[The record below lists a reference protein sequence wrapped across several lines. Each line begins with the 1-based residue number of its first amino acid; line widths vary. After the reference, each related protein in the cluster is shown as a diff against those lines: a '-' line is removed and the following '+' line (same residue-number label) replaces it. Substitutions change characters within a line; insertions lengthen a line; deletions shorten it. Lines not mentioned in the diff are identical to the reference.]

1 MAIHLLIILL
11 FIIFLIK
18 TLTNILLNHQRGKFL
33 LYRAD
38 LSSRLMKGYLYM
50 PRVFHM
56 RTNTSELVRNITV
69 EVENVIT
76 ALLNLLTITLEI
88 LVLVGLV
95 IFLSFVSFKVTL
107 ISFFALIFFSF
118 IVS

>member
-1 MAIHLLIILL
+1 
-11 FIIFLIK
+11 
-18 TLTNILLNHQRGKFL
+18 
-33 LYRAD
+33 
-38 LSSRLMKGYLYM
+38 
-50 PRVFHM
+50 M

-95 IFLSFVSFKVTL
+95 IFIICQFKVTL

-118 IVS
+118 IVSGVNRKKQLF

>member
-1 MAIHLLIILL
+1 
-11 FIIFLIK
+11 
-18 TLTNILLNHQRGKFL
+18 
-33 LYRAD
+33 
-38 LSSRLMKGYLYM
+38 
-50 PRVFHM
+50 M

-95 IFLSFVSFKVTL
+95 IFYHLSVLKL
-107 ISFFALIFFSF
+107 H
-118 IVS
+118 